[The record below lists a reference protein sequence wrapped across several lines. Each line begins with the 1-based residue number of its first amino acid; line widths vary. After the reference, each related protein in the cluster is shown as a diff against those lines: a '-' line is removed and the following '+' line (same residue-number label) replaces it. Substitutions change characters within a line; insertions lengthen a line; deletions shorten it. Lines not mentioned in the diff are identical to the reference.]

1 MLSSKFQTLG
11 LMAFIS
17 TLIVVLVIFFGNTGS
32 FKASNSNIQSIVSAA
47 IYNNRSE
54 LSRTQRGE
62 LVINKSAFESDVN
75 QQIKRTYP
83 NAQISYE
90 YLNDTSTGALN
101 GSIVAVRV
109 YTKINNDT
117 YRTTTALNKANQ
129 SNDLSNDID
138 KIQGAGS

>member
-32 FKASNSNIQSIVSAA
+32 FKASNSNIQSIVSTSLYA
-47 IYNNRSE
+47 NRSE
-54 LSRTQRGE
+54 LSRTKRGE

-75 QQIKRTYP
+75 QKIKKSYP
-83 NAQISYE
+83 SAQISYE

-109 YTKINNDT
+109 YTKINNET
-117 YRTTTALNKANQ
+117 YRTTTALNTANR